1 MGRNEEI
8 RAVLEDLLKMEDVQ
22 ACLLTG
28 RQTGTITPGRGT
40 KLKNLVLWKLIM
52 DSSHKLFPVIE
63 DFYVYGLKRLYFEL
77 GDYEIIMSFLDQ
89 FTALLVVI
97 PSLVNRGLVEVE
109 IENSKRTIKEI
120 IGRQK

>member
-8 RAVLEDLLKMEDVQ
+8 IVVLEDLLRLEDVQ

-28 RQTGTITPGRGT
+28 RQTGTITPKST
-40 KLKNLVLWKLIM
+40 KLRNLVLWKLIM
-52 DSSHKLFPVIE
+52 DSSHKLFPIIE

-77 GDYEIIMSFLDQ
+77 GEYEVIMSFMDQ
-89 FTALLVVI
+89 FTALIAVI

-109 IENSKRTIKEI
+109 IESSKKAIKEI
-120 IGRQK
+120 IGRYK

>member
-52 DSSHKLFPVIE
+52 DSSHKFFPVIE

-89 FTALLVVI
+89 FTALIVAI

>member
-1 MGRNEEI
+1 MGRNEDI
-8 RAVLEDLLKMEDVQ
+8 RVVLEDLLKMEDVQ

-28 RQTGTITPGRGT
+28 RQTGTITPGSGT

-52 DSSHKLFPVIE
+52 DSSHKFFPVIE
-63 DFYVYGLKRLYFEL
+63 DFYIYGLKRLYFEL
-77 GDYEIIMSFLDQ
+77 GDYEIIMTFLDQ

>member
-8 RAVLEDLLKMEDVQ
+8 KTVLEDLLRMEDVQ

-28 RQTGTITPGRGT
+28 RQTGTITPGSGT

-52 DSSHKLFPVIE
+52 DSSHKFFPVIE
-63 DFYVYGLKRLYFEL
+63 DFYTYGLKKLYFEL
-77 GDYEIIMSFLDQ
+77 GDYEVIMTFLDKV
-89 FTALLVVI
+89 TALIVVI
-97 PSLVNRGLVEVE
+97 PSLANRGIIEVE
-109 IENSKRTIKEI
+109 IENSKRTINEI

>member
-8 RAVLEDLLKMEDVQ
+8 RKVLEDLLKMEDVQ

-52 DSSHKLFPVIE
+52 DSSHKFFPVIE

-77 GDYEIIMSFLDQ
+77 GDYEVIMSFLDQ
-89 FTALLVVI
+89 FTALIVVI

>member
-8 RAVLEDLLKMEDVQ
+8 RAVLEDLLKLEDVQ

-28 RQTGTITPGRGT
+28 RQTGTITPGSGT

-52 DSSHKLFPVIE
+52 DSSHKFFPVIE
-63 DFYVYGLKRLYFEL
+63 DFYAYGLKSLYFEL
-77 GDYEIIMSFLDQ
+77 GDYEVIMAFIDK

-97 PSLVNRGLVEVE
+97 PFLVNRGLVEVE
-109 IENSKRTIKEI
+109 IENSKMAIKEI

>member
-8 RAVLEDLLKMEDVQ
+8 VTVLEDLLKMEDVR

-28 RQTGTITPGRGT
+28 RETGTITPKAT

-77 GDYEIIMSFLDQ
+77 GEYEVIMTFIDQ
-89 FTALLVVI
+89 FTALIAVI

-109 IENSKRTIKEI
+109 IESSKNAIKEI

>member
-8 RAVLEDLLKMEDVQ
+8 RVVLEDLLRMEDVQ

-28 RQTGTITPGRGT
+28 RQTGTITPKNT
-40 KLKNLVLWKLIM
+40 KLRNLVLWKLIM
-52 DSSHKLFPVIE
+52 DSSHKFFPVIE
-63 DFYVYGLKRLYFEL
+63 DFYVYGLKNLYFEL
-77 GDYEIIMSFLDQ
+77 GEYEIIMAFIDQ

-109 IENSKRTIKEI
+109 IENSKNLIKGI
-120 IGRQK
+120 LGKK

>member
-22 ACLLTG
+22 ACLLAG
-28 RQTGTITPGRGT
+28 RQTGTITPERGT

-52 DSSHKLFPVIE
+52 DSSHKFFPVIE

-77 GDYEIIMSFLDQ
+77 GDYEVIMSFLDQ
-89 FTALLVVI
+89 FTALIVVI

>member
-8 RAVLEDLLKMEDVQ
+8 RAALEDLLKMEDVQ

-28 RQTGTITPGRGT
+28 RQTGTITPGSST
-40 KLKNLVLWKLIM
+40 KLKNVVLWKLIM
-52 DSSHKLFPVIE
+52 DSSHKFFPVIE
-63 DFYVYGLKRLYFEL
+63 DFYIYGLKRMYFEL
-77 GDYEIIMSFLDQ
+77 GDYEVIMSFLDQ

-109 IENSKRTIKEI
+109 IENSKRTIKET

>member
-8 RAVLEDLLKMEDVQ
+8 KAVLEDLLKMEDVQ

-52 DSSHKLFPVIE
+52 DSSHKFFPVIE

-77 GDYEIIMSFLDQ
+77 GDYEVIMSFLDQ

>member
-8 RAVLEDLLKMEDVQ
+8 REVLEDLLKMEDVQ

-52 DSSHKLFPVIE
+52 DSSHKFFPVIE

-89 FTALLVVI
+89 FTALIVAI

>member
-28 RQTGTITPGRGT
+28 RQTGTITPGSGT
-40 KLKNLVLWKLIM
+40 KLKKLVLWKLIM
-52 DSSHKLFPVIE
+52 DSSHKFFPVIE

-77 GDYEIIMSFLDQ
+77 GDYEVIMSFLDQ

-109 IENSKRTIKEI
+109 IENSKRAIKEI

>member
-77 GDYEIIMSFLDQ
+77 GDYEIIMTFLDQ

>member
-8 RAVLEDLLKMEDVQ
+8 RTVLEDLLKMEDVQ

-77 GDYEIIMSFLDQ
+77 GDYEIIMTFLDQ

>member
-8 RAVLEDLLKMEDVQ
+8 KAVLEDLLKMEDVQ

-52 DSSHKLFPVIE
+52 DSSHKLFPIIE

-77 GDYEIIMSFLDQ
+77 GDYEVIMSFLDQ
-89 FTALLVVI
+89 FTALIVVI

>member
-77 GDYEIIMSFLDQ
+77 GDYEVIMTFLDQ

>member
-1 MGRNEEI
+1 MARNDEI
-8 RAVLEDLLKMEDVQ
+8 IAVLEDLLRMEDVQ

-28 RQTGTITPGRGT
+28 RQTGTITPKST

-77 GDYEIIMSFLDQ
+77 GEYEVIMSFIDE
-89 FTALLVVI
+89 FTALIAVI
-97 PSLVNRGLVEVE
+97 PSLANRGLVEVE
-109 IENSKRTIKEI
+109 IESSKRAIKEI

>member
-1 MGRNEEI
+1 MARNDEI
-8 RAVLEDLLKMEDVQ
+8 KAVLEDLLKMEDVQ

-28 RQTGTITPGRGT
+28 RQTGTLTPRTGT

-52 DSSHKLFPVIE
+52 DSSHNFFPVIE
-63 DFYVYGLKRLYFEL
+63 DFYIYGLKNVYFEL
-77 GDYEIIMSFLDQ
+77 GEYEVIMAFIDK

-109 IENSKRTIKEI
+109 VENSKNMIKDI
-120 IGRQK
+120 IGKQK